1 MNIIKGNIIDLAEQG
16 KINYLIHGCNCFN
29 TMGAGLAK
37 EIKNR
42 YPEAYFKDLL
52 TKKGN
57 LDKLGKYT
65 FANVLCKKTNNQ
77 FTIINAY
84 TQYNYGKSKNN
95 ELLVDYKAIKS
106 ILIDIDKKVTGTIGL
121 PFIGCGLAG
130 GDWSVISKIITES
143 IIKNEFIIVSL
154 NGNI

>member
-1 MNIIKGNIIDLAEQG
+1 MNIVKGNIIDLAEQG
-16 KINYLIHGCNCFN
+16 QINYLIHGCNCFN

-37 EIKNR
+37 EIKYR

-52 TKKGN
+52 TKKGS

-65 FANVLCKKTNNQ
+65 FANVLCKRTNKA

-95 ELLVDYKAIKS
+95 EPLVSYDAIRS
-106 ILIDIDKKVTGTIGL
+106 ILLDIDYRFTGVIGL

-130 GDWSVISKIITES
+130 GDWSIVSKIITES
-143 IIKNEFIIVSL
+143 IIKNKFIIVSL
-154 NGNI
+154 K